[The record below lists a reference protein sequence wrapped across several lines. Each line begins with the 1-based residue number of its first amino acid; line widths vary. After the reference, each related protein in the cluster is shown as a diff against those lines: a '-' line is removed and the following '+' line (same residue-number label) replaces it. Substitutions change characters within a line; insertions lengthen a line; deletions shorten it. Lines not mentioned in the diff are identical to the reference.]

1 MKPVQALC
9 LALVLQVA
17 TCLPATGQS
26 VRPQRQEA
34 PAAPVTPGEAPPPPY
49 EPQILRLAEIMG
61 ALAYLRDLCG
71 DRDGNVWRGRMS
83 ALLEAEAQTETRR
96 ERLAGAYNRG
106 FRGFETTYRTC
117 TPNAQLVI
125 NRYLDEGGKIARDVQ
140 NRFGGG

>member
-1 MKPVQALC
+1 MNPVRTLC
-9 LALVLQVA
+9 LVLALQAA
-17 TCLPATGQS
+17 TCLPALAQS
-26 VRPQRQEA
+26 ARSPRQEA
-34 PAAPVTPGEAPPPPY
+34 PAAPASPAEAPPPS

-61 ALAYLRDLCG
+61 ALSYLRDLCG
-71 DRDGNVWRGRMS
+71 DRDGSVWRGRMS
-83 ALLEAEAQTETRR
+83 ALLEAEAQTETRK